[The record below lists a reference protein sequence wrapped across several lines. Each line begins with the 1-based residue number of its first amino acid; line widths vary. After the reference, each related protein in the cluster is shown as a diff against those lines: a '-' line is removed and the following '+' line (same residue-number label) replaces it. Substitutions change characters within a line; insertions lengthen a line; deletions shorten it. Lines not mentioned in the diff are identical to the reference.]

1 MGKLIY
7 FVLVLLC
14 LTSLYFFWRCRTMR
28 GAVRK
33 TNEALQEISREMEE
47 NRVLKLSVPDRE
59 IEALLVTI
67 NDALRRIREQ
77 HLEYSK
83 REQEFQ
89 RQIENISHDLRTPL
103 TSIIGYLDIMDKSVL
118 SEEDQD
124 ALAVVKRKA
133 YFLQQLVGQFYDLSR
148 FSGEDYMPAVE
159 NVDIARLLRETVVDY
174 YPELAGRGL
183 MVDINIAEGPV
194 NVRADKGALERVLQN
209 LLQNVCRYAG
219 RELLVRMETEGEKVV
234 VSLVNDAEG
243 MTGEEAERL
252 FERFY
257 MGDGSRNQGSSGL
270 GLTIARCL
278 AEKMGGTIRAEVDEG
293 ELTIILTLWR
303 HT

>member
-1 MGKLIY
+1 MELLY
-7 FVLVLLC
+7 FLLVLLC
-14 LTSLYFFWRCRTMR
+14 MTSLYFFWRCRIMR
-28 GAVRK
+28 KAVRG
-33 TNEALQEISREMEE
+33 TNRALQEISREMEE
-47 NRVLKLSVPDRE
+47 NRVLKLSAPDRE
-59 IEALLVTI
+59 MEALLVTI

-77 HLEYSK
+77 HIEYSK
-83 REQEFQ
+83 REREFQ

-103 TSIIGYLDIMDKSVL
+103 TSMIGYLDIMDRSFL

-124 ALAVVKRKA
+124 ALEVVKRKA

-174 YPELAGRGL
+174 YPELTARGL
-183 MVDINIAEGPV
+183 AVDINVMEGPV
-194 NVRADKGALERVLQN
+194 NVQADQGALERVLQN

-219 RELLVRMETEGEKVV
+219 KELSVQMETEGGRVV
-234 VSLVNDAEG
+234 VCFVNDAEW
-243 MTGEEAERL
+243 MTEEEAGRL

-257 MGDGSRNQGSSGL
+257 TADGSRSRGSSGL

-278 AEKMGGTIRAEVDEG
+278 VEKMGGTVSAYLEKG
-293 ELTIILTLWR
+293 ELKIVLGFR
-303 HT
+303 EGD